1 MLSSVTEEDLYEK
14 ILRVENF
21 SQFNNSFNYTKI
33 SNITDNFMINDI
45 NTYLPKNILYKVDRL
60 SMLNSLETRAPY
72 LDKEL
77 FKYVWSVPQK
87 IKFYEKKSKYILKK
101 ILTKYLPLEIINKPK
116 IGFDIP
122 LYEWIKTNKILEE
135 IIKEFY
141 YSKNEKIKELK
152 LENKNK
158 LNEINKSNYAQ
169 IWKIS
174 MINKWIIEN
183 Y

>member
-45 NTYLPKNILYKVDRL
+45 NTYLPKNIFYKVDRL

-77 FKYVWSVPQK
+77 FKYVWSVPQ
-87 IKFYEKKSKYILKK
+87 
-101 ILTKYLPLEIINKPK
+101 
-116 IGFDIP
+116 
-122 LYEWIKTNKILEE
+122 NKIL
-135 IIKEFY
+135 
-141 YSKNEKIKELK
+141 
-152 LENKNK
+152 
-158 LNEINKSNYAQ
+158 
-169 IWKIS
+169 
-174 MINKWIIEN
+174 
-183 Y
+183 